1 MIVYIL
7 GALFTITL
15 INSAFLF
22 VNVVEK
28 IPPKKNQQVLKEL
41 RSKRDLIQWLMQDIV
56 LPLANL
62 IKPFIKLSE
71 KDETILDMNLKR
83 AGIEEDA
90 KLYYAKAIASAL
102 ITIPLVFLFLLI
114 GSKFFAIIAS
124 VLAIAIFVNGLERY
138 KIVLEKKK
146 GEIERAI
153 PSFIRSI
160 LYKLASDDESTKV
173 KANLVEIFESYLS
186 VCPKVFVYDI
196 SVLIYDLKTTDNETA
211 LREFNKRLG
220 IVEVSYLVN
229 ALIGIIRGE
238 RQNDVLKDLAKE
250 MSIKNRQAIQRE
262 LEKRPAKVFRAC
274 IPLFVIAFVAI
285 IYVLVSALADGFSTL
300 I

>member
-7 GALFTITL
+7 GGAFVITI
-15 INSAFLF
+15 INAMLMLLGAF
-22 VNVVEK
+22 EK
-28 IPPKKNQQVLKEL
+28 APPKKNQQILKDLKEKQTFL
-41 RSKRDLIQWLMQDIV
+41 QWLIKNIV
-56 LPLANL
+56 MPFANI
-62 IKPFIKLSE
+62 IKPFVKMSP
-71 KDETILDMNLKR
+71 KDENTLEMNLKR
-83 AGIEEDA
+83 AGIDEDA
-90 KLYYAKAIASAL
+90 KLYYAKAIAGGLL
-102 ITIPLVFLFLLI
+102 ILPLVFLFAML
-114 GSKFFAIIAS
+114 GSKFFAMIAGTLS
-124 VLAIAIFVNGLERY
+124 LVIFVNGLERY
-138 KIVLEKKK
+138 KIILEKKTK
-146 GEIERAI
+146 AIERTI

-160 LYKLASDDESTKV
+160 LYKLANDEESTKV

-196 SVLIYDLKTTDNETA
+196 SVLIYDLKTADNETA

-229 ALIGIIRGE
+229 ALIGIVRGE

-250 MSIKNRQAIQRE
+250 MSVKNRQAIQRE
-262 LEKRPAKVFRAC
+262 LEKRPGKVFRAC

-285 IYVLVSALADGFSTL
+285 IYVLVSALVDGFSTL